1 MDLVSTFSIWRA
13 GAAVLLL
20 LLAEGAA
27 AAADPR
33 GRFLTES
40 GNLEVEI
47 APCADPALLCG
58 TVARVVANRSMARP
72 EQAMAPPAGARELL
86 GLQLLSGLRPDGEG
100 GWQGR
105 LYNRENG
112 RHYDCRVALDEAGH
126 LRLRAYVLLPLF
138 GKSQLW
144 RRLAE
149 APAPAAEAAASAASR

>member
-1 MDLVSTFSIWRA
+1 MTILTIWRA
-13 GAAVLLL
+13 GAAALLL
-20 LLAEGAA
+20 TLAEGAA

-72 EQAMAPPAGARELL
+72 EASMAPPADGRELL

-112 RHYDCRVALDEAGH
+112 RHYDCRIALDEAGH

-149 APAPAAEAAASAASR
+149 APEAAASAASR